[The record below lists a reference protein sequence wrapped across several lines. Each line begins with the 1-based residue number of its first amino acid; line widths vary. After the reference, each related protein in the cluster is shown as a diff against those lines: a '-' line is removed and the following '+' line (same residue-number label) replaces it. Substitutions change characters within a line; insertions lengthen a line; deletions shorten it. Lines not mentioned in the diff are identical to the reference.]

1 MPQPV
6 SRLQLA
12 EQRDKE
18 ALDHVKKA
26 IEWEESAIQ
35 ATTLAER
42 EKCGEKARKEREAAM
57 NSLKEANIEFGQEAK
72 EFRQDANVQF

>member
-12 EQRDKE
+12 EQRDLE
-18 ALDHVKKA
+18 ALEHVKKA

-42 EKCGEKARKEREAAM
+42 EKYGEKARKQREAAI
-57 NSLKEANIEFGQEAK
+57 NSLKEAIIEFGQEAK
-72 EFRQDANVQF
+72 GFRQDANVQF